1 MGHKISFVNSA
12 DFAYNAA
19 IRKLDALPG
28 SFSFAITTVWRSAKN
43 PAEEQTA
50 LQVTL
55 DKAGLISLRDLI
67 DSAVQS

>member
-1 MGHKISFVNSA
+1 MVHKTSFFNSE
-12 DFAYNAA
+12 DFAYNAEVRA
-19 IRKLDALPG
+19 LDALPG

-50 LQVTL
+50 LQITL
-55 DKAGLISLRDLI
+55 DKAGLIALRDLI